1 MPFNSL
7 IFIEFFAFFVIIYYS
22 VGTTNR
28 KNIVA
33 LAGSYI
39 FYAYAG
45 ISSILY
51 LLLITILTYST
62 VRALKKNKVNKAF
75 LPASIISIILLLIS
89 SKYLKDIILQIV
101 NVDRA
106 NFYSDSLLFTVGI
119 SFYSLQAI
127 SFIVEV
133 AKNRYSDHFTFRKTA
148 LFISF
153 FPQSLAGPIHRPQEL
168 MPQFL
173 KPEQFN
179 AENIVVGLKTL
190 LFGFFHKAYSG

>member
-1 MPFNSL
+1 
-7 IFIEFFAFFVIIYYS
+7 IGFFTIFVIIYYS
-22 VGTTNR
+22 VGTTNK

-33 LAGSYI
+33 LTGSYV

-51 LLLITILTYST
+51 LLLITIITYST

-75 LPASIISIILLLIS
+75 LPISIISIILLLIS

-101 NVDRA
+101 NIDRA
-106 NFYSDSLLFTVGI
+106 NSFDSLLFTVGI

-127 SFIVEV
+127 SLIVEV
-133 AKNRYSDHFTFRKTA
+133 ANNRYSDHFTLRKIA
-148 LFISF
+148 LFLSF

-173 KPEQFN
+173 KSKQFN
-179 AENIVVGLKTL
+179 ADNIVIGFKT
-190 LFGFFHKAYSG
+190 